1 MYNKRDVNNL
11 YDYVNVCY
19 SYSSPYT
26 YSPYD
31 NPYDD
36 VNDNDGY
43 TYSRSS
49 SYDDDDNDDGYY
61 DSNNDY
67 DSSSYSCYDD
77 DSRSHV
83 SYRYDDD
90 DSSIDHCCYDDGDDC
105 IDSFINF
112 YVFIILIRKV
122 RKIVGHI

>member
-19 SYSSPYT
+19 SSSIAYSSH
-26 YSPYD
+26 YD
-31 NPYDD
+31 YPYDD

-43 TYSRSS
+43 TYSLSRRSS
-49 SYDDDDNDDGYY
+49 SNDDVNGYY
-61 DSNNDY
+61 DSNNNDYDY

-77 DSRSHV
+77 DSSSHV

-90 DSSIDHCCYDDGDDC
+90 DSSSDHCCYDDGDDC
-105 IDSFINF
+105 IDSFKNF
-112 YVFIILIRKV
+112 
-122 RKIVGHI
+122 